1 MLEQSVERFFEDMA
15 AGEQPQSR
23 VSIQQALRDGRARLR
38 RRRLLRAVGT
48 PVLAASAA
56 LAIALTGAL
65 PSGILGKNS
74 PQAGGYGKLV
84 GGAFNPSYLA
94 IGFGWLPAG
103 YSVTSGET
111 SPGADTL
118 YAYRAGGYN
127 LSLWVYA
134 RNACHLMTAKRRL
147 ACVLLGSGS
156 GQLIARRGP
165 VIDSH
170 ASWWLADLAGQ
181 STLAWEYAPD
191 SWAVVSVVSL
201 PTSSAGTAS
210 MVRIARAVE
219 YGQHVPVRFASRFTS
234 LPRGWRIIALSFDVN
249 NDGAGRL
256 PAGIYLA
263 SSFSIARLRTISP
276 ANSPGLIPSPNVP
289 SIAVIRVSRHYHCNP
304 LAGGTTR
311 HVTIHGYQFALS
323 DLLQPGTHG
332 EVLSEL
338 ALCRGHID
346 GLAATVFEAGVG
358 THPRLVFPPTEVME
372 RLQLLGT
379 KPANWVTNP
388 LP

>member
-1 MLEQSVERFFEDMA
+1 MLEQSIERFFREMA
-15 AGEQPQSR
+15 DKEQPQSKI
-23 VSIQQALRDGRARLR
+23 SIQQALREGRTRLR

-48 PVLAASAA
+48 PALAAAA
-56 LAIALTGAL
+56 VLAIAVSGTGL
-65 PSGILGKNS
+65 PAGSGSAS
-74 PQAGGYGKLV
+74 PQVGEYGKLV
-84 GGAFNPSYLA
+84 GGAFDPSYLA

-134 RNACHLMTAKRRL
+134 RNACHLMPARRRL
-147 ACVLLGSGS
+147 ACVLVGSGS

-165 VIDSH
+165 VIDNH

-181 STLAWEYAPD
+181 STLAWEYAPE
-191 SWAVVSVVSL
+191 SWAVVSAVSM
-201 PTSSAGTAS
+201 PTSSAGAAS

-234 LPRGWRIIALSFDVN
+234 LPRGWRIVALTFDVN

-256 PAGIYLA
+256 PAGVYLA

-276 ANSPGLIPSPNVP
+276 ANSPGLISSPNVP
-289 SIAVIRVSRHYHCNP
+289 SIAVIRVRRQYQCNP
-304 LAGGTTR
+304 LAGGKTR
-311 HVTIHGYQFALS
+311 HVTIHGYLFLLS

-372 RLQLLGT
+372 RLQLLGS